1 MVAQAPGEGRREGAL
16 DASGV
21 LRDLEGFSLKSLNIP
36 FKRAADDFR
45 MIEEGSRTVV
55 IPDPE
60 IESDILAV
68 KTGFANRSTMR
79 RLSCYAVGVYDGDIK
94 ALLGSGKVE
103 TLAVDLFVLVD
114 GTCYSDQRGLDL
126 KIEEGKGIFL

>member
-1 MVAQAPGEGRREGAL
+1 
-16 DASGV
+16 
-21 LRDLEGFSLKSLNIP
+21 
-36 FKRAADDFR
+36 

-68 KTGFANRSTMR
+68 KNRFRESLDHAQALALRRR
-79 RLSCYAVGVYDGDIK
+79 RLRWGYQGFTGERQGRDSCRWTC
-94 ALLGSGKVE
+94 S
-103 TLAVDLFVLVD
+103 VLVD

-126 KIEEGKGIFL
+126 KSKKEGIFL

>member
-1 MVAQAPGEGRREGAL
+1 
-16 DASGV
+16 
-21 LRDLEGFSLKSLNIP
+21 
-36 FKRAADDFR
+36 

-79 RLSCYAVGVYDGDIK
+79 RLSRYAVGVYDGDIK